1 MLAEDQYLETKVMT
15 ATPWQLHLMVVD
27 AAIRKAV
34 VAREALEKRN
44 YETAH
49 FSLNGSRDCL
59 TELIGGLNA
68 EHHPELV
75 ERLKALFAFCFRN
88 LAEADLHHD
97 PNRAADALRILRM
110 HRETWMALGE
120 QVRQANSESSRSASQ
135 RSWDK

>member
-34 VAREALEKRN
+34 VAQEALEKRD
-44 YETAH
+44 YEAAH
-49 FSLNGSRDCL
+49 FSLNNSRDCL
-59 TELIGGLNA
+59 TELIGGLNS
-68 EHHPELV
+68 EHQPELV

-88 LAEADLHHD
+88 LAEADMHHD
-97 PNRAADALRILRM
+97 PNRIADALRVLRM

-120 QVRQANSESSRSASQ
+120 QLRRENSDNLRPTPS
-135 RSWDK
+135 RSWDI